1 LNISDLIYPI
11 FICEGENIKEEIKSL
26 PGQYRLSVDNV
37 LVLCDE
43 LIKLGIKSIL
53 LFGISDKKDNDGS
66 IACSEDSIIPF
77 AIKKIKKKFNTD
89 ILIMADLCNCSYT
102 SHGHCGTIENNDVD
116 NDKTVKTLCN
126 QGLTLAKSGADIIAP
141 SDMMDGR
148 TAAIR
153 EVLDKNGFEKIPIFP
168 YSVKYASSF
177 YGPFRGAVD
186 NSLENG
192 DRKTHQMSFKNSI
205 EFIREVEQDINEGCD
220 AVIVKPAL
228 SYLDIISKIK

>member
-1 LNISDLIYPI
+1 
-11 FICEGENIKEEIKSL
+11 
-26 PGQYRLSVDNV
+26 
-37 LVLCDE
+37 
-43 LIKLGIKSIL
+43 
-53 LFGISDKKDNDGS
+53 
-66 IACSEDSIIPF
+66 
-77 AIKKIKKKFNTD
+77 
-89 ILIMADLCNCSYT
+89 MADLCNCSYT

-116 NDKTVKTLCN
+116 NDKTIKTLCN

-153 EVLDKNGFEKIPIFP
+153 KILDTNGFEKIPIFP

-192 DRKTHQMSFKNSI
+192 DRKTHQMSYKNSI
-205 EFIREVEQDINEGCD
+205 EFIREIEQDINEGCD

-228 SYLDIISKIK
+228 SYLDIISKIKENFNIPIIAYNVSGVYSMIKSAGKDNLIDETDLIMEILFSIKRAGATAIITYSAIDIAKKLNN